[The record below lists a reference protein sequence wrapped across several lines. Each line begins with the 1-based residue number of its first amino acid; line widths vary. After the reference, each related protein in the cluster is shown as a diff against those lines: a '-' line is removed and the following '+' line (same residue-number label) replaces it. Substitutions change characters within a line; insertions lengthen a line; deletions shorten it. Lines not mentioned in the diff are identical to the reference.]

1 MRPVPARSG
10 ILKHGLSERSSVA
23 SLQDLFVCGKKI
35 YFVFRSRAARFPNA
49 DDSLGR
55 PSSTRQALHVLL
67 LSCRREGRLCV
78 LVDLE
83 LKEAVPGASAAAA
96 VGWTGHGA

>member
-1 MRPVPARSG
+1 M
-10 ILKHGLSERSSVA
+10 LKEQFKDCQTQQNCPCFGAIS
-23 SLQDLFVCGKKI
+23 D
-35 YFVFRSRAARFPNA
+35 RAARFPNA

-83 LKEAVPGASAAAA
+83 LKEAVPGAAAAAA
-96 VGWTGHGA
+96 VGWTGHGWEGVRLHLNRVLGP